1 MSGSRRQT
9 ASLADIAVPRR
20 ASKAAAIDTHD
31 TPVRDMP
38 LRDTPTYDARDMREP
53 LEGPET
59 RAAPVARDARDEPD
73 ADDAWDKGGDITD
86 HLAAAVP
93 PANVPEPPPPAS
105 RPLEVPARAEE
116 IVVYWERLRRGRPF
130 PPLSDVDRL
139 MVGASWPD
147 SLIVAFEGGDTGM
160 PRISRLGATDGAIEY
175 TPMVTDWIL
184 TRARHAA
191 RRSTKLDEVQT
202 FPIEGDTPRY
212 RLLLMPLGASNGA
225 SDCVLCH
232 LCRAA

>member
-1 MSGSRRQT
+1 MSKGQRST
-9 ASLADIAVPRR
+9 ASLSEIAVARR
-20 ASKAAAIDTHD
+20 SSQAPH
-31 TPVRDMP
+31 P
-38 LRDTPTYDARDMREP
+38 
-53 LEGPET
+53 
-59 RAAPVARDARDEPD
+59 AAPAAL
-73 ADDAWDKGGDITD
+73 DKTGDITD
-86 HLAAAVP
+86 HLVAALPPAILPEPEPEPEPEAEPPVAAARSV
-93 PANVPEPPPPAS
+93 EP
-105 RPLEVPARAEE
+105 PARAEE

-130 PPLSDVDRL
+130 PPLTDVDRVL
-139 MVGASWPD
+139 VGSSWPD
-147 SLIVAFEGGDTGM
+147 SLIVAFDGGDMAM

-191 RRSTKLDEVQT
+191 RRSTKLDEVQS
-202 FPIEGDTPRY
+202 FPIEGDTPLY

>member
-1 MSGSRRQT
+1 MSKSQRST
-9 ASLADIAVPRR
+9 ASLSEIGVARR
-20 ASKAAAIDTHD
+20 ASQAASQAAA
-31 TPVRDMP
+31 P
-38 LRDTPTYDARDMREP
+38 
-53 LEGPET
+53 
-59 RAAPVARDARDEPD
+59 
-73 ADDAWDKGGDITD
+73 DKGGDITD

-93 PANVPEPPPPAS
+93 PANPPEPPPPAA
-105 RPLEVPARAEE
+105 RPVEVPARAEE

-130 PPLSDVDRL
+130 PPLTDIDRGL
-139 MVGASWPD
+139 VGSSWPD
-147 SLIVAFEGGDTGM
+147 SLIVAFEGGDMAM

-191 RRSTKLDEVQT
+191 RRATKLDEVQN
-202 FPIEGDTPRY
+202 FPIEGETPRY
-212 RLLLMPLGASNGA
+212 RLLLLPLGASNGA

>member
-1 MSGSRRQT
+1 MSKSPRST
-9 ASLADIAVPRR
+9 ASLSDIAVARR
-20 ASKAAAIDTHD
+20 ASQPPAPAVA
-31 TPVRDMP
+31 
-38 LRDTPTYDARDMREP
+38 
-53 LEGPET
+53 PE
-59 RAAPVARDARDEPD
+59 
-73 ADDAWDKGGDITD
+73 KGGDITD

-93 PANVPEPPPPAS
+93 PANLPEPPPPAT
-105 RPLEVPARAEE
+105 RPVELPARAEE

-130 PPLSDVDRL
+130 PPLTDVDRGL
-139 MVGASWPD
+139 VGSSWPD
-147 SLIVAFEGGDTGM
+147 SLIVAFEGGDMAM

-191 RRSTKLDEVQT
+191 RRATKLDEVQS

-212 RLLLMPLGASNGA
+212 RLLLLPLAASNGA

>member
-1 MSGSRRQT
+1 MSGSRRPT
-9 ASLADIAVPRR
+9 ASLADIVPRR
-20 ASKAAAIDTHD
+20 PGKAAAIDPPETPAQDAPVHD
-31 TPVRDMP
+31 ALPAMRA
-38 LRDTPTYDARDMREP
+38 LRERFEPREP
-53 LEGPET
+53 AGVPTTHE
-59 RAAPVARDARDEPD
+59 AYDDE
-73 ADDAWDKGGDITD
+73 DKGGDITGS
-86 HLAAAVP
+86 LAAAVP
-93 PANVPEPPPPAS
+93 PANVPEPPPPAA

-116 IVVYWERLRRGRPF
+116 IMLYWERLRRGRPF
-130 PPLSDVDRL
+130 PPLSDVDRG

-147 SLIVAFEGGDTGM
+147 SLIVAFEGGDMGL

-191 RRSTKLDEVQT
+191 RRSTKLDEVQS